1 MFYLKIQSNRVF
13 VYSCCFC
20 CIFQKHAIKAIF
32 FRQPTGKKLISI
44 GVCLFWT
51 LEYVLV
57 LLCIFQFWML
67 NLKIQ
72 SNRAFVYSSVAYFKS
87 MQSKPSFFGSQLSN
101 ESVKGSENFPPSI
114 FCRQRPRSLLFW
126 FGYCATISTL
136 GSKYFCSLVWLHN
149 FHIMVVKVFIQKRS
163 NTWSGLI
170 KTKHYQIS
178 HKEFCDT
185 RIKKALNYTMNA

>member
-1 MFYLKIQSNRVF
+1 MSNLNYVSFNFECLIWKSNPIGYLSTP
-13 VYSCCFC
+13 
-20 CIFQKHAIKAIF
+20 AA
-32 FRQPTGKKLISI
+32 
-44 GVCLFWT
+44 
-51 LEYVLV
+51 
-57 LLCIFQFWML
+57 
-67 NLKIQ
+67 
-72 SNRAFVYSSVAYFKS
+72 SVAYFKS

-136 GSKYFCSLVWLHN
+136 GSKYICSLVWLHN

-170 KTKHYQIS
+170 KNKTLSDLPQRILW
-178 HKEFCDT
+178 HKDQKSLELYYECL
-185 RIKKALNYTMNA
+185 K

>member
-1 MFYLKIQSNRVF
+1 MYL
-13 VYSCCFC
+13 
-20 CIFQKHAIKAIF
+20 
-32 FRQPTGKKLISI
+32 SI
-44 GVCLFWT
+44 L
-51 LEYVLV
+51 
-57 LLCIFQFWML
+57 ML
-67 NLKIQ
+67 NLKIK
-72 SNRAFVYSSVAYFKS
+72 SNPVASVAYFKS

-136 GSKYFCSLVWLHN
+136 GSKYICSLVWLHN